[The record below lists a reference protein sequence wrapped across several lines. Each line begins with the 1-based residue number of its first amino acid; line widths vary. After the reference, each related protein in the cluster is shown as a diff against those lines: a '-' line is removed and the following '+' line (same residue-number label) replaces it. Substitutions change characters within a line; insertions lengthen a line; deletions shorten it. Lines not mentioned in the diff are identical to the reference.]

1 MTKKRLFLLLC
12 FVLSIS
18 FSQSQN
24 IDVWDFGATQLD
36 TNLYTNHLDET
47 IINSWY
53 DGSITPGSSAINL
66 PTSFTAGAI
75 SWTGNSGDRLRTTNT
90 NLTRYDANIA
100 SVTTFSGR
108 IYCNGTPNLSNGIPT
123 NRFMQLSL
131 NEDDE
136 VSIFS
141 RTDAGGDLTFMDE
154 TNPSLQTDIISLT
167 STSGATTEAKFVA
180 KNTGTFKLYVANG
193 KASFYRIYRKAAV
206 YTTVSGS
213 IDVTQA
219 SSIPNSYAVVFTNL
233 AGKSW
238 TAQMNA
244 NNTYQIN
251 LPQGYSYTASLID
264 ANGFIITNGQSL
276 DLSTVITPTF
286 THDITIL
293 EVSLYEVTG
302 SIIGLNTNI
311 NDLQLL
317 YTADSSSNTVFV
329 PTPVINFNTST
340 YSVQLEANIAYTITA
355 NGVNDY
361 ELDSNTITI
370 ANSNTNSNITFS
382 PKPTYPVSITTTGLT
397 TTEESNLQLTFT
409 NLNEP
414 SYTYFFSSINGISLR
429 DGVYTITTSG
439 LDLYPVQMALTSNLI
454 INGTANSKNID
465 FEPVSNWP
473 FNDQVITTSNSAYK
487 GLLFTGNISNS
498 IGQGHLIAQ
507 AGSSIQIP
515 VNVGDK
521 ITIDYYYSAN
531 FSIENGAAISTI
543 NSTGTTSTTD
553 SVEYT
558 YTGSNSGYITINSN
572 ATTYF
577 TNIKIGGTIP
587 YSPTI
592 TVGTNK
598 DFTTI
603 NEALLAVSQMVRT
616 PSERV
621 TILID
626 PGNYEE
632 MLVIDQP
639 LVTLKNAAI
648 TPTIGL
654 LNSGVDIDP
663 SAVRVT
669 SYYGHGYTYYSMS
682 SDQKWHQ
689 NVLDVNTQNGYPSY
703 QNTGAGTTNGSY
715 WNATVVIAADGFE
728 AEDIIFENSF
738 NQYISNKE
746 SQDIVVAWTNGS
758 PGNRPTNAGN
768 TTVQNRSYVERAA
781 AIAIK
786 NNVQKVIL
794 NKCRVVGRQDS
805 FYGGTGARVAVYK
818 GEIMGAV
825 DYIFGAMDVVFY
837 QSKLSMNVSDASND
851 SAYITAAQQSTG
863 RGFLMY
869 ECTITTAQPGSET
882 ASIYRAKPGYFGR
895 PWQANTSE
903 VVFYNTTIE
912 TSNYPGFV
920 GNSLIMP
927 LGWQNT
933 LGGNSSGMYE
943 YGTVEQSNE
952 NNTPS
957 RASWST
963 SLNTPYLN
971 DGTEV
976 TTFNF
981 TKGNDNWDPFPQLI
995 ADDLL
1000 EITPFEQNHTVNAF
1014 SFKNQIYI
1022 NNVTSLTTVTIY
1034 ALNGALTQSFEINSN
1049 QQIEMSPGI
1058 WIVVVKDSINQESF
1072 KVITF

>member
-1 MTKKRLFLLLC
+1 MPKKILFLLLC

-36 TNLYTNHLDET
+36 TNLYTNHLNET
-47 IINSWY
+47 TINSWY
-53 DGSITPGSSAINL
+53 DGSITPGSTGINL
-66 PTSFTAGAI
+66 PTSFTSGDL
-75 SWTGNSGDRLRTTNT
+75 SWTGNSGDRLRTANT

-100 SVTTFSGR
+100 SVTNFNGR

-123 NRFMQLSL
+123 NRFMQINL

-136 VSIFS
+136 VSIIS

-154 TNPSLQTDIISLT
+154 NNPNLQTDILNIT
-167 STSGATTEAKFVA
+167 STSGATTEAQFVA
-180 KNTGTFKLYVANG
+180 KNAGTFKFYVANG
-193 KASFYRIYRKAAV
+193 KASFYRIIRKAAV
-206 YTTVSGS
+206 YTTVSGT
-213 IDVTQA
+213 IDISQA
-219 SSIPNSYAVVFTNL
+219 ASIPNNYALVFTNL
-233 AGKSW
+233 SGKSW
-238 TAQMNA
+238 TAQMNG
-244 NNTYQIN
+244 NNTYQVN
-251 LPQGYSYTASLID
+251 LPQGYSYTVSLID
-264 ANGFIITNGQSL
+264 ANGFIITNGESL
-276 DLSTVITPTF
+276 DLSTVITPTY

-302 SIIGLNTNI
+302 SITGLGTTI
-311 NDLQLL
+311 NNLMLT
-317 YTADSSSNTVFV
+317 YTPDAASNTVYV
-329 PTPVINFNTST
+329 PTPIINFNNTT
-340 YSVQLEANIAYTITA
+340 YSVQLEANITYTITA
-355 NGVNDY
+355 NGVNDF
-361 ELDSNTITI
+361 ELNSNTINI
-370 ANSNTNSNITFS
+370 SNYNTTSDLTFS
-382 PKPTYPVSITTTGLT
+382 PKPAYNVSITTTGLT
-397 TTEESNLQLTFT
+397 STEENSLQLTFS

-414 SYTYFFSSINGISLR
+414 NYTYSFSSISGISLR
-429 DGVYTITTSG
+429 DGVYAITTSG
-439 LDLYPVQMALTSNLI
+439 LDLYPVQMALTSNLV
-454 INGTANSKNID
+454 INGNPVSKNIA
-465 FEPVSNWP
+465 FEPVTNWP
-473 FNDQVITTSNSAYK
+473 FNDQVITTSNAAYK
-487 GLLFTGNISNS
+487 GLLFSGNISNS
-498 IGQGHLIAQ
+498 MSQGHLIAQ
-507 AGSSIQIP
+507 AGSSIQVP

-521 ITIDYYYSAN
+521 ITIDYYYAAN
-531 FSIENGAAISTI
+531 FSIENGAEISTI

-553 SVEYT
+553 SIEYT

-587 YSPTI
+587 YSAII

-598 DFTTI
+598 DFATI
-603 NEALLAVSQMVRT
+603 NQALQAVSQMVRT
-616 PSERV
+616 ANERV

-639 LVTLKNAAI
+639 LVTLKNAA
-648 TPTIGL
+648 TNPTISL
-654 LNSGVDIDP
+654 LNAGVDIDP
-663 SAVRVT
+663 NAVRIT

-689 NVLDVNTQNGYPSY
+689 DVLNVNLQNGYASY
-703 QNTGAGTTNGSY
+703 QNVGAGTTNGSY
-715 WNATVVIAADGFE
+715 WNATVIIAADGFE

-758 PGNRPTNAGN
+758 PGNRPTNTGN
-768 TTVQNRSYVERAA
+768 TTVQNRSFVERAA

-818 GEIMGAV
+818 GEMMGAV

-851 SAYITAAQQSTG
+851 SSYITAAQQSSG

-869 ECTITTAQPGSET
+869 ECTITSAQPGSET
-882 ASIYRAKPGYFGR
+882 ASVYRAKPGYFGR

-971 DGTEV
+971 DNTEI

-1000 EITPFEQNHTVNAF
+1000 GNTPFEQNRSVNVF
-1014 SFKNQIYI
+1014 SFKNQIYF
-1022 NNVTSLTTVTIY
+1022 NNVNSLTTVTIY
-1034 ALNGALTQSFEINSN
+1034 ALNGTLTQSFEINSN
-1049 QQIEMSPGI
+1049 KQIEMSQGI
-1058 WIVVVKDSINQESF
+1058 WLVVVKDVAHQESY

>member
-1 MTKKRLFLLLC
+1 MNKKILFIAFLTIC
-12 FVLSIS
+12 SIFKS
-18 FSQSQN
+18 YSQN

-36 TNLYTNHLDET
+36 VSTYNNHLDES

-53 DGSITPGSSAINL
+53 NNTITPGSTAINF
-66 PTSFTAGAI
+66 PVSFTSGNL

-100 SVTTFSGR
+100 SVSNFSGR
-108 IYCNGTPNLSNGIPT
+108 VYCNGTPNMSNGNPI
-123 NRFMQLSL
+123 NRFMQLTL

-136 VSIFS
+136 VTIVS
-141 RTDAGGDLTFMDE
+141 RTDAGGDLTFIDVN
-154 TNPSLQTDIISLT
+154 NPSLQTDIINLT

-180 KNTGTFKLYVANG
+180 KNAGDFRFYVANG
-193 KASFYRIYRKAAV
+193 KASFYRIYRKSAV
-206 YTTVSGS
+206 YTNVSGA
-213 IDVTQA
+213 IDLSQA
-219 SSIPNSYAVVFTNL
+219 TSIPSNYAIVFTNL

-244 NNTYQIN
+244 NNTYEVN
-251 LPQGYSYTASLID
+251 LPQGYSYNVSLMD
-264 ANGFIITNGQSL
+264 ANGFIITNGEIL
-276 DLSTVITPTF
+276 DLTTVIDSTF
-286 THDITIL
+286 THNISIL
-293 EVSLYEVTG
+293 EVNLYEVTG
-302 SIIGLNTNI
+302 SIIGLGTTI
-311 NDLQLL
+311 NDLQLS
-317 YTADSSSNTVFV
+317 YTADASANTTYVPNPIINVSN
-329 PTPVINFNTST
+329 ST
-340 YSVQLEANIAYTITA
+340 YSVQLEANITYTIA
-355 NGVNDY
+355 GIGVNDY
-361 ELDSNTITI
+361 QLDSNAITI
-370 ANSNTNSNITFS
+370 SNANTNSDITFS
-382 PKPTYPVSITTTGLT
+382 LKQTYPISITTTGLT
-397 TTEESNLQLTFT
+397 SAEENDLQLTFS

-414 SYTYFFSSINGISLR
+414 NYNYNFSSINGISLR
-429 DGVYTITTSG
+429 DGVYAITASG
-439 LDLYPVQMALTSNLI
+439 LDLYPLQMALTSNLFV
-454 INGTANSKNID
+454 NGNATSKNVS
-465 FEPVSNWP
+465 FEPVINWP

-487 GLLFTGNISNS
+487 GLLFSGNISNS
-498 IGQGHLIAQ
+498 ISQGHLIAQ

-521 ITIDYYYSAN
+521 ITIEYYYSAN
-531 FSIENGAAISTI
+531 FLIENGSPISTI

-553 SVEYT
+553 SIEYT
-558 YTGSNSGYITINSN
+558 YTGSGSGFITINVN

-577 TNIKIGGTIP
+577 TNIKIGGTMP
-587 YSPTI
+587 YSPII
-592 TVGTNK
+592 TVGINK
-598 DFTTI
+598 DFETI
-603 NEALLAVSQMVRT
+603 NEALTAVSQMVRT
-616 PSERV
+616 NTERV

-632 MLVIDQP
+632 MLVINQP
-639 LVTLKNAAI
+639 LVALKNAA
-648 TPTIGL
+648 TNPTIGL
-654 LNSGVDIDP
+654 LNAGVDIDP
-663 SAVRVT
+663 NAVRIT

-689 NVLDVNTQNGYPSY
+689 DVLNVNIQNGYASY
-703 QNTGAGTTNGSY
+703 INTGAGTTNGSY

-728 AEDIIFENSF
+728 AENIIFENSF

-746 SQDIVVAWTNGS
+746 AQDVVVAWTNGS
-758 PGNRPTNAGN
+758 PGIRPTNVGN
-768 TTVQNRSYVERAA
+768 TSVQDRTFVERAA

-786 NNVQKVIL
+786 NNIQKVVL
-794 NKCRVVGRQDS
+794 NNCRVVGRQDS
-805 FYGGTGARVAVYK
+805 FFGGTGARVAVYK

-837 QSKLSMNVSDASND
+837 KSKLSMNVSDASND
-851 SAYITAAQQSTG
+851 SAYITAAQQSSG

-869 ECTITTAQPGSET
+869 ECTITTAQPGTET

-912 TSNYPGFV
+912 TSNYPSFV

-943 YGTVEQSNE
+943 YGSIEQSSV
-952 NNTPS
+952 NNTPN

-963 SLNTPYLN
+963 SLSTPYLN
-971 DGTEV
+971 DGTEI

-995 ADDLL
+995 ADDVLGN
-1000 EITPFEQNHTVNAF
+1000 TPFEQIPTVKVT

-1022 NNVTSLTTVTIY
+1022 KNVTSLTAVKIY
-1034 ALNGALTQSFEINSN
+1034 ALNGALTQSFEINSDK
-1049 QQIEMSPGI
+1049 QIEMSQGI
-1058 WIVVVKDSINQESF
+1058 WLVIINDANNQQSH